1 MIGKEGS
8 VSMDDLKGINGLNDE
23 VLPPDFNEES
33 ESESLSDNV
42 KIISPT
48 RLVLKR
54 FFRSKLSVV
63 GLCIMIG
70 LLLFC
75 AETFFSNR
83 NQGCNNLKDIVSN
96 HLK

>member
-1 MIGKEGS
+1 
-8 VSMDDLKGINGLNDE
+8 MDDLNGINGLNEE

-33 ESESLSDNV
+33 EAESLSDNV

-63 GLCIMIG
+63 GLCVMIG

-75 AETFFSNR
+75 FLGPVFVGWGE
-83 NQGCNNLKDIVSN
+83 DEP
-96 HLK
+96 

>member
-1 MIGKEGS
+1 
-8 VSMDDLKGINGLNDE
+8 MDDLNGINGLNEE

-33 ESESLSDNV
+33 EAESLSDNV

-63 GLCIMIG
+63 
-70 LLLFC
+70 
-75 AETFFSNR
+75 
-83 NQGCNNLKDIVSN
+83 
-96 HLK
+96 